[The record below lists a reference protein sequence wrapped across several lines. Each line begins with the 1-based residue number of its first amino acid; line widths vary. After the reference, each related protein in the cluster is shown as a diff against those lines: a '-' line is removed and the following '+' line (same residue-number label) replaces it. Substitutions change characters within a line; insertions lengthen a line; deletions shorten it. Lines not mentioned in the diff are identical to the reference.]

1 MNISDVPNNGK
12 LYFWDGQLWLRWDD
26 PDDLPG
32 PEGDPLR
39 IKIVTPEN
47 TGGRISYFISPQAQN
62 LVRAAVFYII
72 DQDRNGVGVGV
83 FFSKSKAVTADHN
96 LTASQVVGT
105 KVVMQI
111 PELHEELT
119 MTVSARDTEMDYAI
133 LQSSTDHAY
142 LPVYD
147 DPPEQLVGA
156 DLVLAGYC
164 IGIEEYAPMFS
175 RRLGFT
181 KADTITLSNHNNHL
195 FFRCTTFAGDSG
207 AALILM
213 DGCLVGIH
221 QEAVNALRERLQHA
235 KLVKD
240 MLSEVELSIDAVV
253 NRGVAQGCCAL
264 LSSVFAK

>member
-1 MNISDVPNNGK
+1 
-12 LYFWDGQLWLRWDD
+12 
-26 PDDLPG
+26 
-32 PEGDPLR
+32 
-39 IKIVTPEN
+39 
-47 TGGRISYFISPQAQN
+47 
-62 LVRAAVFYII
+62 
-72 DQDRNGVGVGV
+72 
-83 FFSKSKAVTADHN
+83 
-96 LTASQVVGT
+96 
-105 KVVMQI
+105 
-111 PELHEELT
+111 
-119 MTVSARDTEMDYAI
+119 MTVFARDTEMDYAV

-142 LPVYD
+142 LPVYH
-147 DPPEQLVGA
+147 DPPEQLLGA
-156 DLVLAGYC
+156 DLVLAGYR

-207 AALILM
+207 AAFILM

-240 MLSEVELSIDAVV
+240 RLSEVELSIDAIV
-253 NRGVAQGCCAL
+253 NGGVAQGCCAL

>member
-1 MNISDVPNNGK
+1 MSVD
-12 LYFWDGQLWLRWDD
+12 
-26 PDDLPG
+26 
-32 PEGDPLR
+32 
-39 IKIVTPEN
+39 IV
-47 TGGRISYFISPQAQN
+47 
-62 LVRAAVFYII
+62 
-72 DQDRNGVGVGV
+72 
-83 FFSKSKAVTADHN
+83 
-96 LTASQVVGT
+96 LTCRG
-105 KVVMQI
+105 
-111 PELHEELT
+111 HELT

-156 DLVLAGYC
+156 DLVLAGYR
-164 IGIEEYAPMFS
+164 IGIEEYAPMLS

-181 KADTITLSNHNNHL
+181 KADTITISNHNNHL

-240 MLSEVELSIDAVV
+240 RLSEVELSIDAVV
-253 NRGVAQGCCAL
+253 NGGIAQGCCAL